1 MRAWLLIIIL
11 GLITGTLLGTITL
24 AYAQPL
30 LQNSDSQLISA
41 VMPVRKQ
48 VIGFLPYWL
57 IEKADKDYSPYITQ
71 LTYFGLTIETDGHIQ
86 KYTDSD
92 GIEGEPGWVALNS
105 GRADR
110 VLKNAKQHNRT
121 LSLLIFRA
129 ENDAITELLSDPEN
143 AARTLI
149 EDVMPIMKE
158 YGFRDLNIDIEH
170 VGRANDDERARFIT
184 FLTEVKRGISNNN
197 LGTLTVE
204 ITGSDLIKKNL
215 SDPEK
220 IGNIA
225 DYVVIMAYDYHFAGS
240 GVTGPVAPLGG
251 GGTYYEYDTKIAVE
265 KALEIIPAEKI
276 ILGIPLYGYQ
286 WETIGTSPGSA
297 IIPGT
302 GQTASHR
309 RVMKQLLQCNT
320 CNTGFDEMGKEP
332 YVVYTEDGADV
343 YDQIFYPDERST
355 QSKVDLAEALEI
367 GGIALWALGY
377 EGEEILN
384 PLKSYIQ

>member
-1 MRAWLLIIIL
+1 MRSWLLTITT
-11 GLITGTLLGTITL
+11 GVITGILIGTITS
-24 AYAQPL
+24 AYATPL
-30 LQNSDSQLISA
+30 LRNSNSTLISA
-41 VMPVRKQ
+41 VIPERKQ

-71 LTYFGLTIETDGHIQ
+71 LTYFGLTIETNGHIQ
-86 KYTDSD
+86 KYTDEE
-92 GIEGEPGWVALNS
+92 GIEGEPGWVALKS
-105 GRADR
+105 GRVDK

-129 ENDAITELLSDPEN
+129 ENDAITELLSDPVP

-149 EDVMPIMKE
+149 EDLTPIMKE

-170 VGRANDDERARFIT
+170 VGRADDDERARFIT

-215 SDPEK
+215 SDPTR
-220 IGNIA
+220 IGRIA

-240 GVTGPVAPLGG
+240 EVTGPVAPLGG
-251 GGTYYEYDTKIAVE
+251 GGTRYEYDTKITVE
-265 KALEIIPAEKI
+265 KAREIIPAEKI

-286 WETIGTSPGSA
+286 WETIGTIPGSA

-309 RVMKQLLQCNT
+309 RVTKQLLLCDT
-320 CNTGFDEMGKEP
+320 CDTGFDEDGKEP
-332 YVVYTEDGADV
+332 YVVYTEDEADV
-343 YDQIFYPDERST
+343 FDQIFYPDARST
-355 QSKVDLAEALEI
+355 QAKVDLAEALEI

-377 EGEEILN
+377 EGKDILN
-384 PLKSYIQ
+384 PLKSYIR